1 MKKWHYPFLA
11 FLIIGT
17 ILILSKSRQAANPEY
32 HTAQGLVFGTR
43 YNITYLYNDDLKPDV
58 EHTLALVDSAL
69 SMFNSEST
77 ISAVNNSESILVTD
91 TMFLKVYRR
100 AMEISDWTDGAF
112 DITVA
117 PAVNAWGF
125 GFKHAESIKQT
136 TIDSLIEITGY
147 RKIHEQDGLITKDDP
162 RIMLDCSA
170 IAKGFGSDMVAA
182 MFHSKGINDFMVEIG
197 GEIVLSGHNPKGKNW
212 NIGISKPVDDS
223 LSINNELQTVI
234 SVTDIA
240 MATSGN
246 YRNFYVKDGRKY
258 AHTIDPHTCMP
269 VSHNLLSATVFAADC
284 ATADALATSM
294 MVMGLDSAQALLSR
308 HPEIQA
314 YFIYQDSAGNT
325 AAIGTVPIAAS
336 DLFAGNEGYAQIQ

>member
-17 ILILSKSRQAANPEY
+17 IIILSQSKPAKPEFRK
-32 HTAQGLVFGTR
+32 AQGLVFGTS
-43 YNITYLYNDDLKPDV
+43 YNITYFYNADLQPDI
-58 EHTLALVDSAL
+58 EHTLTLVDSAL
-69 SMFNSEST
+69 SMFNPEST
-77 ISAVNNSESILVTD
+77 ISAVNRSESIQVAD
-91 TMFLKVYRR
+91 TMFLKVFRR
-100 AMEISDWTDGAF
+100 AMEISRMTDGAF

-125 GFKHAESIKQT
+125 GFKHAENVSQAT
-136 TIDSLIEITGY
+136 VDSLKEITGY
-147 RKIHEQDGLITKDDP
+147 WKIHEQNGLITKDDP

-170 IAKGFGSDMVAA
+170 IAKGFGSDMVAQ
-182 MFHSKGINDFMVEIG
+182 MLSSKGISDYMVEIG
-197 GEIVLSGHNPKGKNW
+197 GEIVLSGHNPKGKDW

-223 LSINNELQTVI
+223 LSLNNELQTVI
-234 SVTDIA
+234 PITDIA

-269 VSHNLLSATVFAADC
+269 VSHSLLSATVFAADC

-294 MVMGLDSAQALLSR
+294 MVMGLDSARALCDR
-308 HPEIQA
+308 HPEFRA
-314 YFIYQDSAGNT
+314 YFIYTDSAGNT
-325 AAIGTVPIAAS
+325 IV
-336 DLFAGNEGYAQIQ
+336 AQ

>member
-17 ILILSKSRQAANPEY
+17 IIILSQSKPAKPEY
-32 HTAQGLVFGTR
+32 RTAQGLVFGTR
-43 YNITYLYNDDLKPDV
+43 YNITYLYNADLKPEI
-58 EHTLALVDSAL
+58 EHTMALVDSAL
-69 SMFNSEST
+69 SMFNGQST
-77 ISAVNNSESILVTD
+77 ISAVNRSESIQVAD

-100 AMEISDWTDGAF
+100 AMEISDLTHGAF

-125 GFKHAESIKQT
+125 GFKHAENIRQA
-136 TIDSLIEITGY
+136 TIDSLLQITGY
-147 RKIHEQDGLITKDDP
+147 TKIHEQDGLITKDDA

-182 MFHSKGINDFMVEIG
+182 MFRSKGINDFMVEIG
-197 GEIVLSGHNPKGKNW
+197 GEIVVSGHNPKGNLW
-212 NIGISKPVDDS
+212 GIGISKPVDDS

-234 SVTDIA
+234 KVSDIA

-269 VSHNLLSATVFAADC
+269 VSHTLLSATVLAADC

-294 MVMGLDSAQALLSR
+294 MVMGLDSAQALCSR

-314 YFIYQDSAGNT
+314 YFIYEG
-325 AAIGTVPIAAS
+325 S
-336 DLFAGNEGYAQIQ
+336 DGELITSTSGYGKK

>member
-17 ILILSKSRQAANPEY
+17 IIILSQSKPAKPEY
-32 HTAQGLVFGTR
+32 RSAQGLVFGTR
-43 YNITYLYNDDLKPDV
+43 YNITYLYNADLKPEI
-58 EHTLALVDSAL
+58 EHTMALVDSAL
-69 SMFNSEST
+69 SMFNDEST
-77 ISAVNNSESILVTD
+77 ISAVNRSESIQVTD

-100 AMEISDWTDGAF
+100 AMEISNWTNGAF

-125 GFKHAESIKQT
+125 GFKHAENIKDA
-136 TIDSLIEITGY
+136 TIDSLRSIIGY
-147 RKIHEQDGLITKDDP
+147 TKIHEQDGFITKDDP

-170 IAKGFGSDMVAA
+170 IAKGFGSDMVAD
-182 MFHSKGINDFMVEIG
+182 MFRTKGINDFMVEIG
-197 GEIVLSGHNPKGKNW
+197 GEIVVSGHNPKGKLW

-234 SVTDIA
+234 PVTDIA

-269 VSHNLLSATVFAADC
+269 VSHSLLSATVFAADC

-314 YFIYQDSAGNT
+314 YFIYQSADGSIITSSTPN
-325 AAIGTVPIAAS
+325 ILV
-336 DLFAGNEGYAQIQ
+336 E

>member
-1 MKKWHYPFLA
+1 MH
-11 FLIIGT
+11 
-17 ILILSKSRQAANPEY
+17 SKQEAPVYRY
-32 HTAQGLVFGTR
+32 AQGLVFGTK
-43 YNITYLYNDDLKPDV
+43 YNITYLYNADLKPEI
-58 EHTLALVDSAL
+58 EHTMALVDSAL
-69 SMFNSEST
+69 SMFNPEST
-77 ISAVNNSESILVTD
+77 ISAVNSSESIQVTD

-100 AMEISDWTDGAF
+100 AMEISDWTNGAF

-125 GFKHAESIKQT
+125 GFKHAENIKQA
-136 TIDSLIEITGY
+136 TIDSLKEITGY
-147 RKIHEQDGLITKDDP
+147 KKIHEQEGLITKDDP

-170 IAKGFGSDMVAA
+170 IAKGFGSDMVAD
-182 MFHSKGINDFMVEIG
+182 MFRSKGINDFMVEIG
-197 GEIVLSGHNPKGKNW
+197 GEIVVSGCNPKGNKW

-234 SVTDIA
+234 PVTDIA

-269 VSHNLLSATVFAADC
+269 VSHTLLSATVFAADC

-294 MVMGLDSAQALLSR
+294 MVMGLDSAQALCAR

-314 YFIYQDSAGNT
+314 YFIYQGEDGSLCQVSEN
-325 AAIGTVPIAAS
+325 
-336 DLFAGNEGYAQIQ
+336 L

>member
-1 MKKWHYPFLA
+1 MH
-11 FLIIGT
+11 
-17 ILILSKSRQAANPEY
+17 SKQETPVYRY
-32 HTAQGLVFGTR
+32 AQGLVFGTK
-43 YNITYLYNDDLKPDV
+43 YNITYLYNTDLKPEI
-58 EHTLALVDSAL
+58 EHTMALVDSAL
-69 SMFNSEST
+69 SMFNPEST
-77 ISAVNNSESILVTD
+77 ISAVNSSESIQVTD

-100 AMEISDWTDGAF
+100 AMEISDWTNGAF

-125 GFKHAESIKQT
+125 GFKHAENIKQA
-136 TIDSLIEITGY
+136 TIDSLRQIIGY
-147 RKIHEQDGLITKDDP
+147 KKIHESDGLITKDNA

-170 IAKGFGSDMVAA
+170 IAKGFGSDMVAD
-182 MFHSKGINDFMVEIG
+182 MFRSKGINDFMVEIG
-197 GEIVLSGHNPKGKNW
+197 GEIVVSGCNPKGNKW

-234 SVTDIA
+234 PVTDIA

-269 VSHNLLSATVFAADC
+269 VSHTLLSATVFAADC

-294 MVMGLDSAQALLSR
+294 MVMGLDSAQALCAR

-314 YFIYQDSAGNT
+314 YFIYQGEDGSLCQVSEN
-325 AAIGTVPIAAS
+325 
-336 DLFAGNEGYAQIQ
+336 L

>member
-17 ILILSKSRQAANPEY
+17 ILILSKSKQTANPEY
-32 HTAQGLVFGTR
+32 RSTQGLVFGTR
-43 YNITYLYNDDLKPDV
+43 YNVTYLYNDDLKPDI
-58 EHTLALVDSAL
+58 EKTLARVDNAL
-69 SMFNSEST
+69 SMFNPEST
-77 ISAVNNSESILVTD
+77 ISRVNNYEVVLVSD
-91 TMFLKVYRR
+91 PLFLKVFHR
-100 AMEISDWTDGAF
+100 AMEISEWTNGAF

-125 GFKHAESIKQT
+125 GFKHAENIKQS
-136 TIDSLIEITGY
+136 TIDSLMEITGY
-147 RKIHEQDGLITKDDP
+147 WKIHDLNGMIEKDDP

-170 IAKGFGSDMVAA
+170 IAKGFGSDMVAD
-182 MFHSKGINDFMVEIG
+182 MLRSKGIDDFMVEIG
-197 GEIVLSGHNPKGKNW
+197 GEIVVSGHNPKGKLW

-223 LSINNELQTVI
+223 LSVNNELQTVI
-234 SVTDIA
+234 PVTDIA
-240 MATSGN
+240 IATSGN

-269 VSHNLLSATVFAADC
+269 VSHSLLSATVFASDC

-294 MVMGLDSAQALLSR
+294 MVMGLDSAQALCAR

-314 YFIYQDSAGNT
+314 YLIYQAPDGSL
-325 AAIGTVPIAAS
+325 GTCGISPIT
-336 DLFAGNEGYAQIQ
+336 E